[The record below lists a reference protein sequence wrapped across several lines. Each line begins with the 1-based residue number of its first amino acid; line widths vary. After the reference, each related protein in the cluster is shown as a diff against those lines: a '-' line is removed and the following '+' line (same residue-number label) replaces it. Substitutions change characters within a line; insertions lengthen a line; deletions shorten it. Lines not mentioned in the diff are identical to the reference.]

1 MRFRQI
7 LKDTCQLIFL
17 PTVKFRDSLAGKN
30 NNNLN
35 ALKLFLHKSKT
46 TEGRLHKYFMLNL
59 FRDCTQSEALQ
70 EKQIKI
76 SKYIYIYIIFLSISR
91 VDASLAYPVY
101 NLVYG

>member
-17 PTVKFRDSLAGKN
+17 PTVEFRESLDGKN
-30 NNNLN
+30 KNKLN

-46 TEGRLHKYFMLNL
+46 TEGKLHKYLMLNV

-76 SKYIYIYIIFLSISR
+76 SKYIYFIFLSISG
-91 VDASLAYPVY
+91 VDALLACPVY
-101 NLVYG
+101 NWVYG